1 MITIKPEHFYI
12 FCNNVIENLEGKD
25 HKILFSNNTNHI
37 KKRMY
42 NGFYRAYCE
51 QAYIGFNN
59 SHFKPK
65 EFGIYLLH
73 SAIFNVD
80 ILKTPKEWDLG
91 EITKTNLLYTPKIL
105 KKDSEIIEEV
115 SNKISLTDKSKL
127 GIIQSSGESILYTW
141 MKNKIIHPITLV
153 KMKRVLCSEGESQE
167 HKNMRK
173 LVDMIELLYA
183 QKTIE

>member
-65 EFGIYLLH
+65 EFFHLH
-73 SAIFNVD
+73 HN
-80 ILKTPKEWDLG
+80 K

-141 MKNKIIHPITLV
+141 TKNKIIHPITLV
-153 KMKRVLCSEGESQE
+153 KMKRILCSEGESQE

>member
-25 HKILFSNNTNHI
+25 HKVLFSNGVNYI
-37 KKRMY
+37 KKRTY
-42 NGFYRAYCE
+42 NGFYRHYCE
-51 QAYIGFNN
+51 LAYIGYNN

-80 ILKTPKEWDLG
+80 ILKTPKEWDLN
-91 EITKTNLLYTPKIL
+91 EIAKINLLYSPKIL
-105 KKDSEIIEEV
+105 KKDSVVIEEV

-127 GIIQSSGESILYTW
+127 GIIQSTGESILCTW
-141 MKNKIIHPITLV
+141 TKKKIIHPITLV
-153 KMKRVLCSEGESQE
+153 KMKSVLCSQGESQE
-167 HKNMRK
+167 HKNMRL